1 MKAKYV
7 VKKKAR
13 TNNAFDAYKN
23 IALNEPDAEPSAPP
37 PRRAQEE
44 KKAAPKVNLP
54 HQREALAI
62 ADIYQAESSN
72 EAEGEN
78 ILRVELTNG
87 TYRDFVV
94 KNGPKGDPGMTGLGG
109 IRGPRGAQGSQG
121 PKGEKG
127 DKGDRGEPGPAG
139 PMGPMGAE
147 EWITIADYTTPGETP
162 LHEFTVDINGN
173 PFRCRKVYVQIT
185 FPSTRAHDFG
195 LIIGETEKAWKGCT
209 AVIKGASLLVSHY
222 RESIVDG
229 VAYCA
234 VGQATGTD
242 MFLTDAMN
250 GKVLSGFGYSQ
261 IITSYRISGYSVG
274 GMDSN
279 IPSGTKIKI
288 WGVKA

>member
-7 VKKKAR
+7 VKKKTR

-37 PRRAQEE
+37 LRRAQEE

-54 HQREALAI
+54 YQREALAI

-147 EWITIADYTTPGETP
+147 EWIDIADITTTEETAMF
-162 LHEFTVDINGN
+162 EFATDANGN
-173 PFRCRKVYVQIT
+173 PLKCKKVIAKGE
-185 FPSTRAHDFG
+185 FPAAFGHSSFG
-195 LIIGETEKAWKGCT
+195 LIFEIQNQFSNIYTNMPSSSVRFMNETE
-209 AVIKGASLLVSHY
+209 VIKPNLVKFTLTSVAEDDYYLPMTGCSSIQMREYTNGIMPITKYIIKTYGA
-222 RESIVDG
+222 G
-229 VAYCA
+229 
-234 VGQATGTD
+234 
-242 MFLTDAMN
+242 
-250 GKVLSGFGYSQ
+250 
-261 IITSYRISGYSVG
+261 
-274 GMDSN
+274 N
-279 IPSGTKIKI
+279 IFPIGTKIKV